1 VAIVGV
7 GPDDSWED
15 REQTRTEDVG
25 LPDHERDET
34 RGQAGTTFEDD
45 PAEVASMTDAGLGE
59 SSVPEHEDDRQRVE
73 DTGSS
78 EQNP

>member
-7 GPDDSWED
+7 GPDD
-15 REQTRTEDVG
+15 RENRDEIEDVG

-34 RGQAGTTFEDD
+34 RRPPDTAFEEDA
-45 PAEVASMTDAGLGE
+45 AEVADLTDTGLTEAG
-59 SSVPEHEDDRQRVE
+59 VPAHEDDRRRAQ
-73 DTGSS
+73 DTAAT